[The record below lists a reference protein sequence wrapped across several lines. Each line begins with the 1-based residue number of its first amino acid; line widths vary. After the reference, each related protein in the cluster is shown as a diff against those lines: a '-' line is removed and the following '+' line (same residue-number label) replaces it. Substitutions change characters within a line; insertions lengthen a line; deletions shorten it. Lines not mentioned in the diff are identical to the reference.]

1 MAIVKFGTLI
11 TGARGTIGG
20 TTFSA
25 NKAGPYCKSYSAP
38 ARTLTERRSV
48 VQGQFAGF
56 GAVWQALSGAQRTAW
71 DAFAALAG
79 QEQTNALG
87 EAYYLSGWQWF
98 AKLNG
103 WRIQTYDPTGAG
115 TPVISPAIIE
125 DAPAG
130 GPATAP
136 TLTAFEAHYTAPQ
149 SATLTFTVPVIAAG
163 EYLLIE
169 GRQLF
174 SPVSTYTPPS
184 FVALQALENGDVS
197 PFDITDSLETAFGAL
212 RPGAQLALRAYLLP
226 TDGYRSA
233 AAEIVAAIE
242 A

>member
-1 MAIVKFGTLI
+1 MAIVKFGTII

-25 NKAGPYCKSYSAP
+25 NKAGPYVKPWAAP
-38 ARTLTERRSV
+38 ARTLTERRSTV
-48 VQGQFAGF
+48 RSNFAGF
-56 GAVWQALSGAQRTAW
+56 GSAWNGLSGAQRTAW
-71 DAFAALAG
+71 NDFAAAAG
-79 QEQTNALG
+79 QAQTNALG
-87 EAYYLSGWQWF
+87 ETYYLSGWQWF
-98 AKLNG
+98 VKLNG
-103 WRIQTYDPTGAG
+103 WRIQTYDPSGAG

-136 TLTAFEAHYTAPQ
+136 TLTALEAHYTAPQ
-149 SATLTFTVPVIAAG
+149 SATLTWTVPVLAAD
-163 EYLLIE
+163 EYLLLE

-174 SPVSTYTPPS
+174 SQNATYTPPS
-184 FVALQALENGDVS
+184 FIALQALENGDVS
-197 PFDITDSLETAFGAL
+197 PFDLTDSLETAFGAL
-212 RPGAQLALRAYLLP
+212 RPGAQLAIRAYFLP

-233 AAEIVAAIE
+233 PAEIVCNIE